1 MRVAVA
7 TCASEVDPDSDLL
20 LAALAD
26 LGVSGELCAWD
37 DPRVDWEDFELTVV
51 RSTWDYASRRDEF
64 LTWARSVSRLANPY
78 RVLEYS
84 SDKHYLFDLAAR
96 GYAVVASRV
105 AAVGEEPDFP
115 SGDFVVKPCV
125 GAGSIDADRYR
136 ADELERAAAHVASLH
151 ARGRDVLIQ
160 PYVGSVD
167 EVGET
172 ALIFIGGEFSHAMN
186 KAAMLNEPASTR
198 DRLYREERMSRAS
211 APASARAL
219 AEEVLAEVE
228 AELATSAVDALVPA
242 LTYGRVDV
250 VATES
255 GWAVMEL
262 ELVEPSLFLRYDGA
276 AAAKLAAAI
285 VRRAMA
291 VSVS

>member
-7 TCASEVDPDSDLL
+7 TCANEIDPDSDLL
-20 LAALAD
+20 LDALGD
-26 LGVSGELCAWD
+26 LGLSGELCVWD
-37 DPRVDWEDFELTVV
+37 DDSVSWEGFDITVV

-64 LTWARSVSRLANPY
+64 LAWARGVTRLANPY
-78 RVLEYS
+78 SVLEYS
-84 SDKHYLFDLAAR
+84 SDKHYLFDLESR

-105 AAVGEEPDFP
+105 AAVGEEPVFP
-115 SGDFVVKPCV
+115 AGDFVVKPCV

-136 ADELERAAAHVASLH
+136 AEEIERARAHVASLH

-160 PYVGSVD
+160 PYVSSVD
-167 EVGET
+167 EAGET

-186 KAAMLNEPASTR
+186 KAAMLNEPPPTR
-198 DRLYREERMSRAS
+198 DRTYREERMSLAE
-211 APASARAL
+211 APVAARAL
-219 AEEVLAEVE
+219 AAEVLAEVE
-228 AELATSAVDALVPA
+228 AELATSALDALVPA

-255 GWAVMEL
+255 GWSVMEL
-262 ELVEPSLFLRYDGA
+262 ELVEPSLFLRYDDA

-285 VRRAMA
+285 LRRAIA
-291 VSVS
+291 LNAA

>member
-1 MRVAVA
+1 MRVGVA
-7 TCASEVDPDSDLL
+7 TCASEIDPDSDLL
-20 LAALAD
+20 LGALSD
-26 LGVSGELCAWD
+26 LGVSGELCVWD
-37 DPRVDWEDFELTVV
+37 DARVDWEGFDLTVV

-64 LTWARSVSRLANPY
+64 LAWARGVTRLANPY
-78 RVLEYS
+78 PVLEYS
-84 SDKHYLFDLAAR
+84 SDKHYLFDLASR

-105 AAVGEEPDFP
+105 AAVGEEPVFP
-115 SGDFVVKPCV
+115 AGDFVVKPCV

-136 ADELERAAAHVASLH
+136 ADERERARAHVAALH

-160 PYVGSVD
+160 PYVRSVD

-186 KAAMLNEPASTR
+186 KAAMLNEPAPTR
-198 DRLYREERMSRAS
+198 DRHYREERMSVSS

-228 AELATSAVDALVPA
+228 AELATDVVDAVVPA

-262 ELVEPSLFLRYDGA
+262 ELVEPSLFLRYDDA
-276 AAAKLAAAI
+276 AAHKLAAAI
-285 VRRAMA
+285 VRRAIA
-291 VSVS
+291 LSTR

>member
-20 LAALAD
+20 LSALAEI
-26 LGVSGELCAWD
+26 GVSGELCVWD
-37 DPRVDWEDFELTVV
+37 DSRVDWAGYDLTVV

-64 LTWARSVSRLANPY
+64 LAWARSVPRLANPY
-78 RVLEYS
+78 RVLEYC
-84 SDKHYLFDLAAR
+84 SDKRYLFDLEAR
-96 GYAVVASRV
+96 GYAIVDSRFV
-105 AAVGEEPDFP
+105 PVGEEPVFP
-115 SGDFVVKPCV
+115 AGDFVVKPCV

-136 ADELERAAAHVASLH
+136 ADEFERAAAHVAFLH

-160 PYVGSVD
+160 PYVARVD

-186 KAAMLNEPASTR
+186 KAAMLNEPAATR
-198 DRLYREERMSRAS
+198 DRHYREERMSRAL
-211 APASARAL
+211 APAAARAL
-219 AEEVLAEVE
+219 AEGVLAEVE

-250 VATES
+250 VETES

-262 ELVEPSLFLRYDGA
+262 ELVEPSLFLRYDDA
-276 AAAKLAAAI
+276 AAGALAAAI
-285 VRRAMA
+285 VRRAIA
-291 VSVS
+291 LRI

>member
-7 TCASEVDPDSDLL
+7 TCAGEIDPDSDLL
-20 LAALAD
+20 LAALGD
-26 LGVSGELCAWD
+26 LGVDARLCAWD
-37 DPRVDWEDFELTVV
+37 DAGVDWNGFDLTVV

-64 LTWARSVSRLANPY
+64 LAWARGVARLANPY
-78 RVLEYS
+78 AFIEYS
-84 SDKHYLFDLAAR
+84 SDKHYLFDLANR
-96 GYAVVASRV
+96 GYAVVDSLV
-105 AAVGEEPDFP
+105 VAVGEEPVFP
-115 SGDFVVKPCV
+115 AGDFVVKPCV

-136 ADELERAAAHVASLH
+136 AEEIDRALAHVASLH

-160 PYVGSVD
+160 PYVASVD

-186 KAAMLNEPASTR
+186 KAAMLNEPAPTR
-198 DRLYREERMSRAS
+198 DRLYREERMSRS
-211 APASARAL
+211 VAPVAARAL

-228 AELATSAVDALVPA
+228 AELATGPIDAVVGA

-250 VATES
+250 VETES
-255 GWAVMEL
+255 GWTVMEL
-262 ELVEPSLFLRYDGA
+262 ELVEPSLFLRYDDA

-285 VRRAMA
+285 LRRAIA
-291 VSVS
+291 LATT